1 MLEMLND
8 PIQWR
13 AFLDARLAQGHLYP
27 SEAED
32 LQCFI
37 ESDEYEIVAS
47 AILSGSPMP
56 LPQAREISKKR
67 TGKTRTVFTYPRA
80 ENYALKLLA
89 WGLRRYDG
97 AFSDNLYS
105 FRPGSGARAAM
116 ARLMRTPRLSE
127 LYAYKADIHD
137 YFNSIDIDR
146 LIPRL
151 AQVIEDDPALLAFI
165 EGMLRNPVALK
176 GGVPTVMR
184 KGIMAGTP
192 ISPFLANV
200 YLMDLDAEFAAKG
213 VPYAR
218 YSDDIL
224 VLAPTAEAL
233 EEHIASI
240 RGTLARLGL
249 EINPDKESRSL
260 PHEPWTFLGFT
271 YRDSTLDV
279 ADISVAKL
287 KGKMRRKARA
297 LLRWRRR
304 KNKDGGK
311 AARAFIRLFNGKLYS
326 NPRRD
331 ELTWARWYFPVI
343 GTDRSLRELDRYM
356 QDCIRY
362 IVAGNHGKKRYNLR
376 YATLKA
382 WGYRPLVH
390 ESYAQ
395 RKVDAEASAPRP

>member
-8 PIQWR
+8 PAQWR
-13 AFLDARLAQGHLYP
+13 AFLEARLAQGHLYP
-27 SEAED
+27 AEAED
-32 LQCFI
+32 LQRFI
-37 ESDEYEIVAS
+37 ENGEYQAVAD
-47 AILSGSPMP
+47 AILSGTPMP
-56 LPQAREISKKR
+56 LPRAREISKKR

-105 FRPGSGARAAM
+105 FRPGSGARVAL

-137 YFNSIDIDR
+137 YFNSIDIDK
-146 LIPRL
+146 LMPRL
-151 AQVIEDDPALLAFI
+151 ARVIGDDPALLAFF
-165 EGMLRNPVALK
+165 EGMLRNPLALR
-176 GGVPTVMR
+176 GGAPTPMR

-213 VPYAR
+213 VLYAR

-224 VLAPTAEAL
+224 VFAPTAEAL
-233 EEHIASI
+233 EAHIAAI
-240 RGTLARLGL
+240 RGTLAQLGL
-249 EINPDKESRSL
+249 EINPDKESRAL

-271 YRDSTLDV
+271 YRAGMLDV

-304 KNKDGGK
+304 KDKDGGK

-326 NPRRD
+326 NPRKD

-343 GTDRSLRELDRYM
+343 STDRSLRELDRYM

-390 ESYAQ
+390 EYYAQ
-395 RKVDAEASAPRP
+395 RRESAGESADKP